1 MTFPTALAAPVE
13 AGIMFWAAPLPSL
26 HSFPEGPSTVFCVA
40 VMAWTVVCGGGREHN
55 SENTADVPKKASQ
68 APPLHPK
75 GGREGGCF
83 SPHMRSLGVGLS
95 PDQQA
100 PDLP

>member
-75 GGREGGCF
+75 GGRMLFFIHEE
-83 SPHMRSLGVGLS
+83 PGVGLS